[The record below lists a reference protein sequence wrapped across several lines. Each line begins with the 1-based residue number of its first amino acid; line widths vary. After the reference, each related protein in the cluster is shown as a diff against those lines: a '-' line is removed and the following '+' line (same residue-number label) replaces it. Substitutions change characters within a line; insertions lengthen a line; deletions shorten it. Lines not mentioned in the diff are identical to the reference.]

1 MQTRIFEPAPPGAR
15 KVVLA
20 TNIAETSLTIDGIF
34 YVVDPGFVKQKD
46 HYQAIVRAELH
57 KSVSRWE
64 SFAWIELVMAI
75 LVNVPWFLFLNFAS
89 ADITY
94 DPNLRGGDAPGV
106 CNPHS

>member
-1 MQTRIFEPAPPGAR
+1 MFTYKATCDYDGAYI
-15 KVVLA
+15 K
-20 TNIAETSLTIDGIF
+20 
-34 YVVDPGFVKQKD
+34 PGFVKQKD

-106 CNPHS
+106 CNPYS